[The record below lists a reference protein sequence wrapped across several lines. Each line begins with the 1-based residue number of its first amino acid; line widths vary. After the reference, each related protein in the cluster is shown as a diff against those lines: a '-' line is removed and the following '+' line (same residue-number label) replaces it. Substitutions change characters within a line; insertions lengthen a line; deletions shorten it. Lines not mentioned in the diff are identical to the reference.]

1 MIECHQ
7 ITKSYRRGRREV
19 AALKGVDLQVAA
31 GESVALLGRSGSG
44 KSSLLNLMAGLD
56 RPTSGQLKI
65 NGRELSR
72 LSSRALSAYRRR
84 DIGIVFQSFRLIPQ
98 RTALENVELPLTLDG
113 VSRGER
119 RRRATEA
126 LEQVGLRD
134 RLGHRPEELSGGE
147 QQRVALARAI
157 VHRPPLLLADEPTG
171 NLDAATAETVLALL
185 NQLTS
190 DGRMTLFVITHDAW
204 VARSIARST
213 LHLADGVIVPEAA
226 LDTAKLSPH
235 DGEFPE
241 AEA

>member
-7 ITKSYRRGRREV
+7 VTKSYRRGNREV

-226 LDTAKLSPH
+226 LETAKLSPH

>member
-7 ITKSYRRGRREV
+7 VTKSYRRGNREV

>member
-7 ITKSYRRGRREV
+7 VTKSYRRGNREV

-185 NQLTS
+185 NQLTP

-204 VARSIARST
+204 VSRSIARST

-226 LDTAKLSPH
+226 LDTAKLSPR

>member
-7 ITKSYRRGRREV
+7 VTKSYRRGNREV

-226 LDTAKLSPH
+226 LDTAKLSPR